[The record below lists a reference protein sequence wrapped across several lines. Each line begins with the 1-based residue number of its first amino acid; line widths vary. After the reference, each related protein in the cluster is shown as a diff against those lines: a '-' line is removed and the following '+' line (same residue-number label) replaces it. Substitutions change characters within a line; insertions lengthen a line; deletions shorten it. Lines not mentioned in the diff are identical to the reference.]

1 MKPYAKCGRPSDYVR
16 SPGVDRVRT
25 EATREKDRRI
35 TRTKVASLHVG
46 GGQFLFT
53 ASNACDLTNDC
64 NITCPLVILV
74 L

>member
-1 MKPYAKCGRPSDYVR
+1 MCGQLRVSRPTLKPYAKCGRPSDYVR

-53 ASNACDLTNDC
+53 RESTM
-64 NITCPLVILV
+64 
-74 L
+74 

>member
-53 ASNACDLTNDC
+53 RESTM
-64 NITCPLVILV
+64 
-74 L
+74 